1 MHSLHMVKTDVV
13 HTWLGKIYLNM
24 CHRQDCAGHIPEEL
38 IFRVHLKYNH
48 TERNRTLPGNSQ
60 EGVDNDADGNN
71 KEVEMIA
78 ASLLQQVLLSV
89 HDHCCDLL
97 VLQVELKVQISK
109 LLFFWRCHKPTM
121 NMRISNLPC
130 IWGIWAYHE
139 YEDATKS
146 SRNGSYKDCPPWV
159 WAKKRNQPA
168 WVT

>member
-1 MHSLHMVKTDVV
+1 
-13 HTWLGKIYLNM
+13 M

-38 IFRVHLKYNH
+38 IFRVHLRYNH
-48 TERNRTLPGNSQ
+48 PQRNRALPWNSQ

-89 HDHCCDLL
+89 HDHRCDLL

-121 NMRISNLPC
+121 NMRIYNLP
-130 IWGIWAYHE
+130 
-139 YEDATKS
+139 
-146 SRNGSYKDCPPWV
+146 
-159 WAKKRNQPA
+159 
-168 WVT
+168 